1 MPSEFTKNASRSAAG
16 AARRRVAIL
25 AFPDMVLLDAA
36 GPIEVF
42 SVATSRA
49 REKGADAA
57 GYTVELL
64 APKAGPI
71 RTSSSVRLHAD
82 RSLAEAADD
91 DIDTLIVPGGIAIE
105 ALFGD
110 AALLSWLKTMA
121 TRVRRLCAVC
131 NGSVLLAEAGLL
143 DGRRAVTH
151 WNYCSR
157 LSRRYPRVRVEP
169 DALFVRDGHI
179 WTSGGVTAGMD
190 LSLALVEED
199 LGRDLTLAIAR
210 DLVMYVK
217 RAGGQS
223 QFSAELAAQATD
235 EGPISLAQRFIL
247 DNPGE
252 DLSVEALARRFA
264 MSPRHFARVFV
275 RDAGTTPGE
284 FIERARVDAARRALT
299 QGASSLDMVA
309 RQCGLGDA
317 DNMRRIFLRRLGVTP
332 RDYRARFAPP
342 APLTAPSSTL
352 NH

>member
-1 MPSEFTKNASRSAAG
+1 MPSELTKTASRAAAG
-16 AARRRVAIL
+16 AAQRRVAIL
-25 AFPDMVLLDAA
+25 AFPGVVLLDVA
-36 GPIEVF
+36 GPVEVF
-42 SVATSRA
+42 TVATLRA
-49 REKGADAA
+49 REQGRDTA

-64 APKAGPI
+64 APNAGTV
-71 RTSSSVRLHAD
+71 RTSSSLSLHAH
-82 RSLAEAADD
+82 RTLAEAADD
-91 DIDTLIVPGGIAIE
+91 EIDTLIVPGGITIE

-131 NGSVLLAEAGLL
+131 TGSVLLAEAGLL

-151 WNYCSR
+151 WAYCSR
-157 LSRRYPRVRVEP
+157 LARRYPRVSVEA

-199 LGRDLTLAIAR
+199 LGRDLTLAVAR

-235 EGPISLAQRFIL
+235 QGPISLAQRFIL
-247 DNPGE
+247 DNPAE

-284 FIERARVDAARRALT
+284 FIERARVDAARRALA
-299 QGASSLDMVA
+299 QGASSLDAVA

-317 DNMRRIFLRRLGVTP
+317 DNMRRIFLRRLGVTA
-332 RDYRARFAPP
+332 REYRARFAPP
-342 APLTAPSSTL
+342 APLTAPIGTL